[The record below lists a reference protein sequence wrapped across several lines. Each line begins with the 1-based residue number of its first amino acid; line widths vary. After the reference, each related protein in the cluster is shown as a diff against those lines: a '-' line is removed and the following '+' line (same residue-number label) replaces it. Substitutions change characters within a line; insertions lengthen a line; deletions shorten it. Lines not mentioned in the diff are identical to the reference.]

1 MVAQPRE
8 QPCTAPAPPPA
19 PHSPKGPPRSR
30 RRWRGSL
37 PPWSCRCL
45 QAVLSWGT
53 RHGQAAARP
62 PQGAA
67 SRAHQ
72 GLHRALRP
80 QPHPRAT
87 LQPPPPLCPPPGAHL
102 EDGEAGFGG
111 GPAGGHGQAV
121 LAGLTLMDGDDLKGG
136 WGQMQVRQAGVLQV
150 VEIPLCQCVPEGHSG
165 SGGGPTTCSPPPPT
179 PNPHLRPFSWVFLP
193 CSYSAA
199 SLKETR
205 RALEELEDRN
215 LSLSASR

>member
-1 MVAQPRE
+1 MARLR
-8 QPCTAPAPPPA
+8 
-19 PHSPKGPPRSR
+19 HGPPR
-30 RRWRGSL
+30 G
-37 PPWSCRCL
+37 L
-45 QAVLSWGT
+45 QAERIRGCTELC
-53 RHGQAAARP
+53 ARSPIPVP
-62 PQGAA
+62 PF
-67 SRAHQ
+67 S
-72 GLHRALRP
+72 
-80 QPHPRAT
+80 
-87 LQPPPPLCPPPGAHL
+87 PPPPLCPPPGAHL